1 MLNRNSSVVMKEK
14 KVSLMDLSTCRDT
27 ILASFAQYVTT
38 DKLCGGT
45 VETGMQPVVLLPEVK
60 NIFFCRNSM

>member
-27 ILASFAQYVTT
+27 ILASFEQYVTT

-45 VETGMQPVVLLPEVK
+45 VEKGMQPVVLLPEFK